1 MKLQHPIQIPV
12 GNPHASGG
20 PQMNEPAVPSGTPA
34 TPRIRVL
41 LAEDHPIVRKG
52 IRSLLSAHACIEV
65 IDEARDGQEAV
76 RKAKLL
82 KPDVLVVDLEMPQ
95 ANGFTV
101 TETLRREAPQVKTLI
116 LSAHPGTKCVPR
128 ILQSGARGYLSKE
141 APGEQIADAIKM
153 VASGGTCFSPE
164 IGRLIL
170 ATLVESTSRG
180 PGAEKQGKLTM
191 REREILT
198 LIAEGLYNKEI
209 GARLHIGTRTVETH
223 RERIMNK
230 LDIHSTAG
238 LTSYAVSN
246 GFVVLPQTPDLAQ
259 TMG

>member
-1 MKLQHPIQIPV
+1 MKLQ
-12 GNPHASGG
+12 NSNRTTSAESRTSSG
-20 PQMNEPAVPSGTPA
+20 PQDLKPAVPSEPVA
-34 TPRIRVL
+34 SHRIRVL

-52 IRSLLSAHACIEV
+52 IRALLSNRPGIEV
-65 IDEARDGQEAV
+65 IDEARDGEEAL
-76 RKAKLL
+76 RKAKAL

-101 TETLRREAPQVKTLI
+101 TEALRREAPQVKTLI

-128 ILQSGARGYLSKE
+128 ILQSGARGYLNKE
-141 APGEQIADAIKM
+141 ASGEQLAEAVESIAA
-153 VASGGTCFSPE
+153 GGTCFSPE

-170 ATLVESTSRG
+170 ATLVESARG
-180 PGAEKQGKLTM
+180 PGAEKSGRLTM

-230 LDIHSTAG
+230 LDIHSTAE
-238 LTSYAVSN
+238 LTSYAVAN
-246 GFVVLPQTPDLAQ
+246 GFVLLPQAPELVQ
-259 TMG
+259 SSG